1 VSADLRIGGLVWA
14 KVLILSGSLLLGAC
28 TSDEA
33 GKNGRPVIFGTAG
46 GGNGGGA
53 ATSEMRFSW

>member
-1 VSADLRIGGLVWA
+1 VSADWRIGGLVWA

-28 TSDEA
+28 TADET

-46 GGNGGGA
+46 GGNGGGG
-53 ATSEMRFSW
+53 ATSEMRLTW

>member
-1 VSADLRIGGLVWA
+1 MSADWRIGGLVWA

-28 TSDEA
+28 TADDN

-46 GGNGGGA
+46 GDNGGGGV
-53 ATSEMRFSW
+53 TSEMRLSW

>member
-1 VSADLRIGGLVWA
+1 VSANWQMQGLVWA

-28 TSDEA
+28 TADDT

-46 GGNGGGA
+46 GGNGGGG
-53 ATSEMRFSW
+53 ATSEMRLTW